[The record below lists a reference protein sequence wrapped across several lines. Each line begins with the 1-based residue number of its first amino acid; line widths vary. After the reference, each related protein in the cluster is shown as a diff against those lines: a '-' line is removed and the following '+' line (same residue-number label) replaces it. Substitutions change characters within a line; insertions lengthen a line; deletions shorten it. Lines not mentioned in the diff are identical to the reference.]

1 MNTRFYANDG
11 ISFLTLRFENDVKVN
26 GIQTCFISS
35 ITDLLFEND
44 VKVNGIQ
51 TLIYTLSVTNMFEND
66 VKVNGIQTVARG
78 KNKIVG
84 LRMM

>member
-1 MNTRFYANDG
+1 MNTRLYASDG

-26 GIQTCFISS
+26 GIQTGRDAAAPSGW
-35 ITDLLFEND
+35 FEND

-51 TLIYTLSVTNMFEND
+51 TIRWGFKNDLS
-66 VKVNGIQTVARG
+66 
-78 KNKIVG
+78 